1 MLWGEH
7 SFWKSEYAIL
17 PSVYI
22 SIILLIFMIL
32 VRNIE
37 FFLIAVRFIFFN
49 SSSFGWGGWG
59 DGGMGGWGMGDGGWG
74 DGGMGGWGDGGM
86 GGAQ

>member
-1 MLWGEH
+1 
-7 SFWKSEYAIL
+7 
-17 PSVYI
+17 
-22 SIILLIFMIL
+22 MIL

-49 SSSFGWGGWG
+49 SSSFGWG
-59 DGGMGGWGMGDGGWG
+59 DGGMGGWGDGGWGMG

-86 GGAQ
+86 AGWEVHSSSDTDSHR